1 MKIRKKS
8 KYKHTLI
15 NKKIYY
21 FYKITWLDICG
32 DSGWATKSEFD
43 KFMPSRMVSQAYIYS
58 KDKKLLRTF
67 SSHDVDDELFGDR
80 NVYPMGCVVKLEKI
94 LL

>member
-1 MKIRKKS
+1 MIIRKKS

-15 NKKIYY
+15 NKKMYY
-21 FYKITWLDICG
+21 FYKITWLDICV
-32 DSGWATKSEFD
+32 DSGWATKPEFD
-43 KFMPSRMVSQAYIYS
+43 KFMPSMMVSQAYVYS

-67 SSHDVDDELFGDR
+67 ASHDVDDELFGDR
-80 NVYPMGCVVKLEKI
+80 NVYPMGCVFKLEKI

>member
-1 MKIRKKS
+1 MKTRKKS
-8 KYKHTLI
+8 KYKHTMI

-43 KFMPSRMVSQAYIYS
+43 KFMPSKMVSQAYVYS

-67 SSHDVDDELFGDR
+67 LVMMLMTNCLAIEMFTLWAA
-80 NVYPMGCVVKLEKI
+80 
-94 LL
+94 LLN